1 MPEDAPPKDSG
12 ASGTLGRKVGP
23 FTIGAW
29 LAIGAAGLGLG
40 LLIRRSSLF
49 SGGAAPADLPTET
62 PPDTYDPGLPGY
74 QAVGGTAGQNNQPVV
89 TGPSSTRPTTNS
101 DWLRVAVEG
110 LSGSDNIAPQK
121 SQPALQKFL
130 EGTAVTQQEAD
141 IVSLAIRRYGAP
153 PEGAPALRLIGA
165 GGPDDYRDLTT
176 AQVLAL
182 GRRQHPE
189 HAPGV
194 RRPLLHRV
202 DRRAL
207 ALGQFTVRAAGDPL
221 AGDHALSDL
230 GHERVDLARART
242 CDGAGGRVSHG
253 RSPTCP
259 RLPQLSVPNNPA

>member
-74 QAVGGTAGQNNQPVV
+74 QAVGGTAGQNNQPIV

-182 GRRQHPE
+182 GRASYAAGQDGDGKWPTIAEDVHRRIMTGDGVNVLNNREPFDIYVLTRVIERHPE
-189 HAPGV
+189 LVPPASAPTTNGAV
-194 RRPLLHRV
+194 PRR
-202 DRRAL
+202 
-207 ALGQFTVRAAGDPL
+207 T
-221 AGDHALSDL
+221 
-230 GHERVDLARART
+230 
-242 CDGAGGRVSHG
+242 
-253 RSPTCP
+253 
-259 RLPQLSVPNNPA
+259 